1 MASQLKLNVRGGY
14 RFLQGIEPYSS
25 GVITVVDRE
34 IIHATL
40 SRPVA
45 WQQGLTGV
53 REYLEQRGLQRFCLC
68 GVELRCPEPHPMSG
82 FFDFNRQYRAMLE
95 EWDMLVEGENPVA
108 RTNVAPVVNPPNET
122 QLYGFSFVEPSE
134 SSAPTFVV
142 AGGGELPH
150 RELSDQHIVRF
161 GETSEAALLDK
172 ARCVV
177 DIMQTRLN
185 RLEANDQ
192 PLSSI
197 RVYCAH
203 PVHTA
208 LENVIIPGIPNAAQ
222 VGIHWFHSRPPIR
235 NIEFEMDL
243 RGVRRE
249 IIISELR

>member
-1 MASQLKLNVRGGY
+1 MASRLKLNVRGGY
-14 RFLQGIEPYSS
+14 QFLQGIEPYSS
-25 GVITVVDRE
+25 GVITVSHRE

-45 WQQGLTGV
+45 WRQGLIGV
-53 REYLEQRGLQRFCLC
+53 RKYIEQRGLEHFCLC

-82 FFDFNRQYRAMLE
+82 FIEFNKQYRALLE

-108 RTNVAPVVNPPNET
+108 RTNVAPVVDPPNET
-122 QLYGFSFVEPSE
+122 LLYGFSYVEPSE

-150 RELSDQHIVRF
+150 RELADQHIVRF

-177 DIMQTRLN
+177 DIMRTRLS
-185 RLEANDQ
+185 RLEANEQ
-192 PLSSI
+192 LLSSI

-203 PVHTA
+203 PVHHA
-208 LENVIIPGIPNAAQ
+208 LKDVIIPGIPDAAR
-222 VGIHWFHSRPPIR
+222 VGIQWFYSRPPIR

-243 RGVRRE
+243 RGVRRD
-249 IIISELR
+249 IIVAEL

>member
-1 MASQLKLNVRGGY
+1 MASRLKLNVLGGY
-14 RFLQGIEPYSS
+14 QFLPGIDPYSS
-25 GVITVVDRE
+25 GVISISGRE

-45 WQQGLTGV
+45 WRQGLIDV
-53 REYLEQRGLQRFCLC
+53 REYLEQRGLERFSLC
-68 GVELRCPEPHPMSG
+68 GVELRCPEPHPMTG
-82 FFDFNRQYRAMLE
+82 FIDFNKQYRALLE
-95 EWDMLVEGENPVA
+95 EWDMLVDGENPVA
-108 RTNVAPVVNPPNET
+108 RTNVAPVVSPPKES
-122 QLYGFSFVEPSE
+122 QLYGFSYVEPNE

-161 GETSEAALLDK
+161 GETGEAALLDK

-185 RLEANDQ
+185 RLEADEQ
-192 PLSSI
+192 LLSSI

-203 PVHTA
+203 PVHSA
-208 LENVIIPGIPNAAQ
+208 LESVIIPGIPDAAR
-222 VGIHWFHSRPPIR
+222 VGIQWFYSRPPIR

-249 IIISELR
+249 IIISEL